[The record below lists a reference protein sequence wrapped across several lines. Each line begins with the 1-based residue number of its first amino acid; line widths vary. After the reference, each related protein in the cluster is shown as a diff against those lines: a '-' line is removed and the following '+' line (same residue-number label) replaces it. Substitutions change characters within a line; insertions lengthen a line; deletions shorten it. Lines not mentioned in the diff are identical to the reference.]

1 MIRRRSD
8 SPPMY
13 DPEFYQAL
21 FRRLPLAAA
30 VVDENLTVRDANEAY
45 AAMAG
50 GAVAGARLAVFFEPA
65 TTDGDP
71 RDNVRSAIKGCE
83 AFACDGHSGDRH
95 VRIEIAPLTVDGE
108 PLAVVLLVDL
118 GDGGESQ
125 LEEIQSAIRTIKHE
139 INNPLTGALG
149 NINLLLRRTDLD
161 EKTRK
166 RLSTA
171 EQEIKKVAQIVQRL
185 ADLAPK
191 PRSGSLNP

>member
-1 MIRRRSD
+1 MIRRRRE
-8 SPPMY
+8 SPPTY
-13 DPEFYQAL
+13 DPEFYQAV

-30 VVDENLTVRDANEAY
+30 IVDENLTVRDANEAY

-50 GAVAGARLAVFFEPA
+50 GAVSGATLAAAFEPA
-65 TTDGDP
+65 TTEGDP
-71 RDNVRSAIKGCE
+71 RADARVAIQNGQPY
-83 AFACDGHSGDRH
+83 ACDGHSGDRH
-95 VRIEIAPLTVDGE
+95 VRIEIAPLAFEKGA
-108 PLAVVLLVDL
+108 LAVVLLVDL
-118 GDGGESQ
+118 GDGGDSQ
-125 LEEIQSAIRTIKHE
+125 LEEIQGAIRTIKHE

-149 NINLLLRRTDLD
+149 NINLLLRRSDLD

-191 PRSGSLNP
+191 PHSGSLN

>member
-1 MIRRRSD
+1 
-8 SPPMY
+8 MY

-30 VVDENLTVRDANEAY
+30 VVDENLMVRDANEAY

-50 GAVAGARLAVFFEPA
+50 GAVAGARLAVAFEPV
-65 TTDGDP
+65 TTEGDP
-71 RDNVRSAIKGCE
+71 RDGARRAIENGQP
-83 AFACDGHSGDRH
+83 FACDGHSGDRH
-95 VRIEIAPLTVDGE
+95 VRIEIGPLAFDEG
-108 PLAVVLLVDL
+108 PLAVVLLADL
-118 GDGGESQ
+118 GDGGDSQ
-125 LEEIQSAIRTIKHE
+125 LEEIQGSIRTIKHE

-149 NINLLLRRTDLD
+149 NINLLLRRSDLD

-185 ADLAPK
+185 AELAPK
-191 PRSGSLNP
+191 PRSGSLNS

>member
-1 MIRRRSD
+1 MH
-8 SPPMY
+8 

-45 AAMAG
+45 IAMAG
-50 GAVAGARLAVFFEPA
+50 GAVAGARLAVAFDSA

-71 RDNVRSAIKGCE
+71 REGARLAIRRKLPY
-83 AFACDGHSGDRH
+83 ACDGHSGERH
-95 VRIEIAPLTVDGE
+95 VRVEVAPLDSEDVPT
-108 PLAVVLLVDL
+108 AVVLLADL
-118 GDGGESQ
+118 GDGGDIQ
-125 LEEIQSAIRTIKHE
+125 LEAIQVAIRTIKHE

-185 ADLAPK
+185 AELAPK
-191 PRSGSLNP
+191 PRSGSLG

>member
-65 TTDGDP
+65 TTEGDP
-71 RDNVRSAIKGCE
+71 RDSARSAIKGCE

-125 LEEIQSAIRTIKHE
+125 LEEIRSAIRTIKHE

>member
-1 MIRRRSD
+1 MIKRLNE

-13 DPEFYQAL
+13 DPEFYQVL

-50 GAVAGARLAVFFEPA
+50 GTVAGARLAVAFEPA
-65 TTDGDP
+65 TTESDP
-71 RDNVRSAIKGCE
+71 REAARLAIQKGQP
-83 AFACDGHSGDRH
+83 FACDGHSGERH
-95 VRIEIAPLTVDGE
+95 VRIEIAPLAFADD
-108 PLAVVLLVDL
+108 PLAVVLLADL

-149 NINLLLRRTDLD
+149 NINLLLRRSDLD

-185 ADLAPK
+185 AELAPK
-191 PRSGSLNP
+191 PRSGSLNQ